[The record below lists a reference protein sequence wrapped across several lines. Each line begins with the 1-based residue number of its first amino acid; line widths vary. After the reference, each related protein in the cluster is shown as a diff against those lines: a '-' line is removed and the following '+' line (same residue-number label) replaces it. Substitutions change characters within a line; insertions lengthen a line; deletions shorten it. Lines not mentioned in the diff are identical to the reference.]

1 MSGTFGYDGYIYQ
14 TNVALYLLLEK
25 IASGSG
31 LEKIV
36 LEVRKVNQEDRR
48 KHDFIVDL
56 LLYYSNNSE
65 DKRCDIVEVKGG
77 RQSEV
82 KLDEILN
89 NLDECEAHILSEGRF
104 LITQKIVLRKQDQDL
119 SFGKGV
125 VQTLPDDILPNQD
138 CFSELEIKTIELVK
152 VILTEFLG
160 SQFYDYY
167 PRLVFYSLRHSVEF
181 EIKKLAD
188 KILNDDTIEMESC
201 EISLDKIFNHNE
213 SFVDALMN
221 GGKLP
226 TRTTAFDYL
235 QIINKGGHNRP
246 VPEMLTASSAQES
259 L

>member
-36 LEVRKVNQEDRR
+36 LEARKVNQDDRR
-48 KHDFIVDL
+48 KHDFTVDL
-56 LLYYSNNSE
+56 LLYYSKNSE

-82 KLDEILN
+82 KLDEILK
-89 NLDECEAHILSEGRF
+89 NLDECEAHILSEGTF
-104 LITQKIVLRKQDQDL
+104 LITQKIVLRKQEQDL

-125 VQTLPDDILPNQD
+125 VQLLSDEILPSED
-138 CFSELEIKTIELVK
+138 CFSELETKTIRLIK
-152 VILTEFLG
+152 IILKEFL
-160 SQFYDYY
+160 SSNDYDYY

-188 KILNDDTIEMESC
+188 KILNDDTIEVESC

-213 SFVDALMN
+213 SFVDAIMN
-221 GGKLP
+221 GGKLS
-226 TRTTAFDYL
+226 TRTAAFDYL
-235 QIINKGGHNRP
+235 QSINNGGSNRP
-246 VPEMLTASSAQES
+246 VPKTLTANSAQES

>member
-14 TNVALYLLLEK
+14 TNVALYLLLDK

-31 LEKIV
+31 LEKII

-48 KHDFIVDL
+48 KHDFTVDL
-56 LLYYSNNSE
+56 LIYYSNNGE
-65 DKRCDIVEVKGG
+65 EKRCDIVEIKGG

-82 KLDEILN
+82 KLDEIIA
-89 NLDECEAHILSEGRF
+89 NLDQCEAHILHEGTF
-104 LITQKIVLRKQDQDL
+104 LTTQKIVLRKQDQDL

-125 VQTLPDDILPNQD
+125 VQTLPDEILPDHD
-138 CFSELEIKTIELVK
+138 CFSELEIKTIEFIK
-152 VILTEFLG
+152 IILKEFLG
-160 SQFYDYY
+160 SQLYDYY
-167 PRLVFYSLRHSVEF
+167 PRLVFYSLRHSIEF

-188 KILNDDTIEMESC
+188 KILNNETIDMESC

-221 GGKLP
+221 GGKFS

-235 QIINKGGHNRP
+235 KIINKGGVNQPIHETLA
-246 VPEMLTASSAQES
+246 VSTTQES